1 MVTKRSDPKQI
12 ESIMARKKF
21 KIRSKPKKPVRN
33 KKHRY
38 EESIGYE
45 SLQAVIDIATSW
57 GAPFAECEIDKD
69 SYGYGGYYDD
79 CSVNLKWT
87 GPEPEEYL
95 QQRLVDYGRKIVVY
109 TKWAKENKDQI
120 AEELA
125 IRKVE
130 ETEKTEKAVAKS
142 KASIKKQLSNLKKKL
157 EAMS

>member
-1 MVTKRSDPKQI
+1 
-12 ESIMARKKF
+12 MARKKF

-87 GPEPEEYL
+87 GLEPEEYF
-95 QQRLVDYGRKIVVY
+95 QQRLVAYG
-109 TKWAKENKDQI
+109 TKLKLYKVWAKENKDQI
-120 AEELA
+120 AEELE

-130 ETEKTEKAVAKS
+130 ETEKTEKAVAKA
-142 KASIKKQLSNLKKKL
+142 KQSIKKQLSNLKKKL
-157 EAMS
+157 ADMS